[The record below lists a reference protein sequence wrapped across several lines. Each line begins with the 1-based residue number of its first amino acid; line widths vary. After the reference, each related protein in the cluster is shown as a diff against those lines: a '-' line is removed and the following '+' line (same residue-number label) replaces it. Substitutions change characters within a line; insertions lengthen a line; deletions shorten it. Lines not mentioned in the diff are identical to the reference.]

1 LTFIVNTKYCN
12 LPCGS
17 KIIVKNSFS
26 VTGSQMSRWQK
37 PENALRRANDLLC
50 IGKKEHALDSLQDF
64 INFPKNRV
72 WSKCFEEI
80 MNKLLYLCVEM
91 RRPHVAKDALFQYRR
106 MCQQLNVK
114 SLEDVITNYLNY
126 GEKKAEK
133 AKAESQGLAEE
144 VEEDFDLGESPER
157 LLLSTVT
164 AEGTL
169 DRTDRSVL
177 SPWLRFLWE
186 SYRHSLELLRNNTQ
200 LETLYHRVARLAFQF
215 CLKYQRRAEFR
226 KLADILRYHIQQVHK
241 QSQNQFAV
249 KLSNPET
256 ITLHQETRLVQ
267 LDVAINLESWQ
278 EAIRSMDDIQQ
289 LIAFSRRSPKPS
301 NLAIYLEKIA
311 LLFWKSNNVMFH
323 AAALLK
329 LYQLYKETHKS
340 WFEKDSVEP
349 KQLATRV
356 LLAILSIPEAESPS
370 ILSRYLDFDDANN
383 ERPRQLAKLLNM
395 SGPPTRKI
403 LIKEMMRLGVN
414 LFALPEVY
422 ELYEKLRNDQNPM
435 VLARDLQPY
444 LHMLEECGN
453 PDYQQ
458 YLDRLYSI
466 ICIKVLKQLS
476 QVYKTVTLEKLSSLI
491 PYLTGDKLERELA
504 YASKRNVVRL
514 RINYMSSMVEF
525 GVEDS
530 FNLAQDEDAFVDNV
544 LLNVPVLQRTSSD
557 HIRLYLQE
565 IFDSVNKSILDI
577 NANYNEEL
585 RRNIL
590 RMHELQ
596 RYHAKDDHLQISE
609 RRKRIELYKEYN
621 EKKRSIQVEHARE
634 EERRLLE
641 KRRQAEKARLE
652 QENAERL
659 QEMKRREKDEMR
671 KRIIRDRLDRMK
683 DSKFR
688 AFLAEMPEE
697 EIENLDNETL
707 LQKQICHMEQEKRE
721 HMARLKVAEKK
732 WDHFVRA
739 LHMEEIPLREQEYS
753 EFCKMSAIW
762 WEKNEKDRIF
772 KAVEEQKKF
781 LETRNRL
788 SRMFDDA
795 AIFME
800 AVRARHHAAY
810 LENMKVWDE
819 KMKRVKEL
827 RLSQR
832 KEIRKQC
839 RRTDYMREKADR
851 ERCKLEQERK
861 RREEEAK
868 IQDRV
873 NARNSLR
880 NAGFALREDRER
892 RPHHRDDEP
901 EPELPWSRAKRFVS
915 DIHHQ
920 SGSGFMSRRVSM
932 LNQVGGNTGNFVRI
946 ERYQR
951 EIPRSE
957 FVYRESSV
965 FGLDRPR
972 VRFGDVNM
980 EQEFHFRKGI
990 RLAEPHGMR
999 RNDPDLM
1006 FRKGV
1011 RLEHNRNIDTDDYYH
1026 NPSGNMMTDGRF
1038 STSGTGMIRST
1049 AFRGQ
1054 HMDRMQMFDRSS
1066 FGRRLENAD
1075 GRNITNRPGEFNKEE
1090 SYRISVQH
1098 IPWNRTFK
1106 NRSTDRNEPTSNII
1120 TVRSRYEGAFEET
1133 VRPGVGEFRKDG
1145 GGRRRNQVEDEDD
1158 AADGWCDSYRR

>member
-1 LTFIVNTKYCN
+1 LS
-12 LPCGS
+12 CGS
-17 KIIVKNSFS
+17 RRIIVKNSLS
-26 VTGSQMSRWQK
+26 VTDSQMSRWQK
-37 PENALRRANDLLC
+37 PENALRRANDLLS
-50 IGKKEHALDSLQDF
+50 IGKKEHALESLQDF

-80 MNKLLYLCVEM
+80 MNKLLHLCVEM

-126 GEKKAEK
+126 GEKKAQK
-133 AKAESQGLAEE
+133 AKAESQDLAEE

-164 AEGTL
+164 GEGTL

-200 LETLYHRVARLAFQF
+200 LETLYHKVARLAFQF
-215 CLKYQRRAEFR
+215 CLRYQRRAEFR

-267 LDVAINLESWQ
+267 LDVAIQLESWQ

-340 WFEKDSVEP
+340 WFEKDSLEP

-444 LHMLEECGN
+444 LHVIEECGIS
-453 PDYQQ
+453 DYQQ

-476 QVYKTVTLEKLSSLI
+476 QVYKTVTLAKLSSLI
-491 PYLTGDKLERELA
+491 PYLTNDKLERELA

-514 RINYMSSMVEF
+514 RINYMRSMVEF
-525 GVEDS
+525 GLEES
-530 FNLAQDEDAFVDNV
+530 FNLALDEDACADNV
-544 LLNVPVLQRTSSD
+544 LLDVPVLQRTSSD
-557 HIRLYLQE
+557 HVRLYLQE
-565 IFDSVNKSILDI
+565 IFDSIQRSVLDI
-577 NANYNEEL
+577 NVHYNEEL
-585 RRNIL
+585 RRNIMH
-590 RMHELQ
+590 MHELQ

-621 EKKRSIQVEHARE
+621 EKKRSIQVENARE
-634 EERRLLE
+634 EERRILE
-641 KRRQAEKARLE
+641 KRRLAEKARLE

-739 LHMEEIPLREQEYS
+739 LHMEEIPLREEEYN
-753 EFCKMSAIW
+753 EFCKMSVIW
-762 WEKNEKDRIF
+762 WERNERERIF
-772 KAVEEQKKF
+772 KAVEEQKRF
-781 LETRNRL
+781 LETRSRL
-788 SRMFDDA
+788 SRMFEDA

-800 AVRARHHAAY
+800 TVKARHHAAY
-810 LENMKVWDE
+810 LENMKSWEE
-819 KMKRVKEL
+819 KVKHVKEL
-827 RLSQR
+827 RLNQR

-839 RRTDYMREKADR
+839 RRTDYLREKADR

-861 RREEEAK
+861 KREEEAK

-892 RPHHRDDEP
+892 RPHNRDEDLEP
-901 EPELPWSRAKRFVS
+901 DLSWNRAKRFAS
-915 DIHHQ
+915 DINQ
-920 SGSGFMSRRVSM
+920 SSSGFMNRRVNI
-932 LNQVGGNTGNFVRI
+932 LNQDGNVGNFVRV

-951 EIPRSE
+951 EMPKSE

-965 FGLDRPR
+965 FSLDRPR
-972 VRFGDVNM
+972 VRFGDINV
-980 EQEFHFRKGI
+980 EQEFSFRKGI
-990 RLAEPHGMR
+990 RLAEPHSMR
-999 RNDPDLM
+999 RNDSDLM

-1011 RLEHNRNIDTDDYYH
+1011 RLEHKNVDSDDYYH

-1038 STSGTGMIRST
+1038 NNSGSGMIRSS
-1049 AFRGQ
+1049 AFRSQ
-1054 HMDRMQMFDRSS
+1054 HVDRIQMFDRSS
-1066 FGRRLENAD
+1066 FGKRLENAD
-1075 GRNITNRPGEFNKEE
+1075 GRNISNRLGEVHKEE
-1090 SYRISVQH
+1090 SYRISSVQQ
-1098 IPWNRTFK
+1098 IPWQRTFK
-1106 NRSTDRNEPTSNII
+1106 NRSADRNESTSNNI
-1120 TVRSRYEGAFEET
+1120 TVRNRYENSLDEA
-1133 VRPGVGEFRKDG
+1133 VRPGVTEFRKDG
-1145 GGRRRNQVEDEDD
+1145 GGRRRNQVEDEED